1 MIKKKK
7 SAKSLIT
14 SRRKF
19 FKKAATAG
27 AVIAGGAFLAG
38 CDQQG
43 GGFGGR
49 GKKVTLKMQAAWP
62 SGANIFFEMAG
73 DYARMVEEMSG
84 GELKIDLQP
93 VGSVVKTSEIGQA
106 VSDGT
111 LDMGHWVT
119 AYWYGKNPAASL
131 FGTGPSYGLSSQEV
145 MGWMAEVELC
155 TKKL

>member
-43 GGFGGR
+43 GGLGGR

-62 SGANIFFEMAG
+62 SGANIFALNLKEVANVVDRQFGGFERSRGAIGRRTAAG
-73 DYARMVEEMSG
+73 DGA
-84 GELKIDLQP
+84 D
-93 VGSVVKTSEIGQA
+93 
-106 VSDGT
+106 
-111 LDMGHWVT
+111 
-119 AYWYGKNPAASL
+119 
-131 FGTGPSYGLSSQEV
+131 
-145 MGWMAEVELC
+145 
-155 TKKL
+155 